1 MKLKNL
7 YLVTSIIFFIAGLG
21 SLLFPEKALSNFG
34 LILDDSGI
42 FMARRF
48 GAALLGFTVILWM
61 ARTSIQLQRAILTGM
76 LVAISLNVIISLIG
90 IITGLLSALGWLLF
104 ILGLL
109 LAIGFIYFLFV
120 KEAGNN

>member
-7 YLVTSIIFFIAGLG
+7 YIIASIIFFIASLG
-21 SLLFPEKALSNFG
+21 HLIFPEKVLSNFG

-48 GAALLGFTVILWM
+48 GAALLGFTVILGM
-61 ARTSIQLQRAILTGM
+61 ARNSDKLQRAILTGI
-76 LVAISLNVIISLIG
+76 LVAISLNIIISLIG
-90 IITGLLSALGWLLF
+90 IITGLLSALGWLVF

-120 KEAGNN
+120 KRSW